1 MIEGLFLLL
10 TLPLVMAGV
19 VYILRRW
26 ASLSA
31 LLATGTALILGVA
44 LLVLPLDQSVWS
56 LGDRQIAM
64 GEAVAFLGRELV
76 MEQADQMAMAFLFL
90 TTAGLFILAWRFVPR
105 SLLFPVGLS
114 MLSLLSGALLI
125 RPLIYAA
132 LLIEITTALSLFA
145 LQVEG
150 QPPTRG
156 GLHYLTL
163 TTLALP
169 GLLVI
174 HWLMERYA
182 LTPDDTGLLNTAAIL
197 LAFSFA
203 LLLGVVP
210 FHAWMPAVGGGRR
223 DGSIPLAGAFVLTVG
238 NGAIWFLLFNF
249 LEAYPE
255 LVSYPRFDLFVS
267 NAGLAMVVVGGLLAS
282 AQRRLGRLMGWAAL
296 VDSGG
301 ALIALGMNSET
312 GLSLLLLSLLMR
324 PFGLILV
331 AAGLSGLQARNG
343 ADDHLDGLQ
352 GLGRE
357 APWSTAAL
365 IFGGLSVA
373 GLPASA
379 GFVWRWALYRA
390 LSPSRSVSALLL
402 LLAGGGVMIGVWRAL
417 SALLSHSQL
426 PEDREDIPK
435 EGLLTA
441 LVVTVAIAACVGI
454 GLFPQPLVLLA
465 ARLAEMYTFGGW

>member
-31 LLATGTALILGVA
+31 LLATNTALILGVA
-44 LLVLPLDQSVWS
+44 LLVLPLDQSVLSW
-56 LGDRQIAM
+56 GDRQIAM
-64 GEAVAFLGRELV
+64 DEAVTFLGRELV
-76 MEQADQMAMAFLFL
+76 MEQTDRLAMAFLFI
-90 TTAGLFILAWRFVPR
+90 TTAGLFVLAWRFVPR

-125 RPLIYAA
+125 RPLIYAT
-132 LLIEITTALSLFA
+132 LLVEITAALSLFA
-145 LQVEG
+145 LQAER

-156 GLHYLTL
+156 GLHYLAL

-182 LTPDDTGLLNTAAIL
+182 LTPDDTGLLDTAAIL
-197 LAFSFA
+197 LIFSFT

-210 FHAWMPAVGGGRR
+210 FHVWVPAVGGGKR

-238 NGAIWFLLFNF
+238 NGAIWFLLLNF
-249 LEAYPE
+249 LETYPE
-255 LVSYPRFDLFVS
+255 LNSYPRLGSLIS
-267 NAGLAMVVVGGLLAS
+267 NAGLTMVVVGGLLVS
-282 AQRRLGRLMGWAAL
+282 AQRRLGRLMGYGAL
-296 VDSGG
+296 IDTGG
-301 ALIALGMNSET
+301 ALIALGMDSET
-312 GLSLLLLSLLMR
+312 GLSLVFLSLLMR

-331 AAGLSGLQARNG
+331 AAGLSGLQARSSG
-343 ADDHLDGLQ
+343 DDHLDGLQ

-373 GLPASA
+373 GLPVSA

-390 LSPSRSVSALLL
+390 LSPSSLVPALFL
-402 LLAGGGVMIGVWRAL
+402 LLAGTGVMVGVWRAL
-417 SALLSHSQL
+417 SALLSHS
-426 PEDREDIPK
+426 PPGDRENGPK
-435 EGLLTA
+435 EGLLT
-441 LVVTVAIAACVGI
+441 VVVVAMAIVACVGM
-454 GLFPQPLVLLA
+454 GLFPQPLVPLA
-465 ARLAEMYTFGGW
+465 TRLAEMYTFGGW

>member
-1 MIEGLFLLL
+1 VIEGLFLLL

-31 LLATGTALILGVA
+31 LLATSTALILGVA
-44 LLVLPLDQSVWS
+44 LLVLPLEQLVLS
-56 LGDRQIAM
+56 LGDRQIAVD
-64 GEAVAFLGRELV
+64 EAVTFLGRELV
-76 MEQADQMAMAFLFL
+76 MEQTDQIAMAFLFL
-90 TTAGLFILAWRFVPR
+90 TTAGLFVLAWRFVPR

-125 RPLIYAA
+125 RPLIYAT
-132 LLIEITTALSLFA
+132 LLIEITAALSIFA
-145 LQVEG
+145 LQAEG

-182 LTPDDTGLLNTAAIL
+182 LTPDDTGLLDTAAIL
-197 LAFSFA
+197 LLFSFT

-210 FHAWMPAVGGGRR
+210 FHVWVPAVGGGKR
-223 DGSIPLAGAFVLTVG
+223 DGSTPLAGAFVLTVG
-238 NGAIWFLLFNF
+238 NGAIWFLLLNF

-255 LVSYPRFDLFVS
+255 LNSYPRLGSLVS

-282 AQRRLGRLMGWAAL
+282 AQRRLGRLMGYGAL
-296 VDSGG
+296 IDTGG

-312 GLSLLLLSLLMR
+312 GLSLIFLSLLVR

-331 AAGLSGLQARNG
+331 ATGLSGLQARNG
-343 ADDHLDGLQ
+343 GDDHLDGLQ

-357 APWSTAAL
+357 APWSTTAL
-365 IFGGLSVA
+365 IFGGLSIA
-373 GLPASA
+373 GLPLSA

-390 LSPSRSVSALLL
+390 LSSSSLASALLL
-402 LLAGGGVMIGVWRAL
+402 LLAGGGLMIGVWRAL
-417 SALLSHSQL
+417 SVLLSHSQSS
-426 PEDREDIPK
+426 EDREDIPK

-441 LVVTVAIAACVGI
+441 VVVAMAIATCVGM
-454 GLFPQPLVLLA
+454 GLFPQPLVPLA
-465 ARLAEMYTFGGW
+465 TRLAGMYTFGGW